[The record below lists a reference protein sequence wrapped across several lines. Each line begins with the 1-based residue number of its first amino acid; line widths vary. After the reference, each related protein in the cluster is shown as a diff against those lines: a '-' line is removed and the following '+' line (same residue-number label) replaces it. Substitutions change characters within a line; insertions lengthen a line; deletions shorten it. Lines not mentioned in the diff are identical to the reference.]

1 MTEEEIIR
9 RLKHDLTEKRFQHS
23 LAVADMAV
31 QLAEQHG
38 GDVEKAR
45 LAGLVH
51 DCMRDT
57 SHIESLRLLSEKRIA
72 LSALEMKAFNLWHA
86 ILGAAVLEE
95 RFGVTDPDIVNA
107 VRYHTTAR
115 AGMSLLEKI
124 IYVADCTS
132 ADRHYSD
139 VEEVRVAS
147 MACLDDGV
155 RASLLFCLQERK
167 RKNEPV
173 HPDTLAAIAQYC
185 GIDACNDAE
194 NGL

>member
-1 MTEEEIIR
+1 MTEEAILQ
-9 RLKHDLTEKRFQHS
+9 RLKHDLTDKRYQHS

-31 QLAEQHG
+31 QLAERHG
-38 GDVEKAR
+38 GDVAKAR

-72 LSALEMKAFNLWHA
+72 LTPLEMKAFNLWHA

-95 RFGVTDPDIVNA
+95 RFGITDPDVINA
-107 VRYHTTAR
+107 VRYHTTGR
-115 AGMSLLEKI
+115 AGMSLLERI
-124 IYVADCTS
+124 VYVADCTS
-132 ADRHYSD
+132 ADRHYAD
-139 VEEVRVAS
+139 VEEVRAAA

-155 RASLLFCLQERK
+155 RASLQFCVEERK
-167 RKNEPV
+167 RRGEPV
-173 HPDTLAAIAQYC
+173 HPDTLAAIEEYGA
-185 GIDACNDAE
+185 ACCNGDR

>member
-1 MTEEEIIR
+1 MTQEAIVQ

-31 QLAEQHG
+31 RLAERHG

-57 SHIESLRLLSEKRIA
+57 SHIESLRLLSEKRVS
-72 LSALEMKAFNLWHA
+72 LSPLEMNAFNLWHA
-86 ILGAAVLEE
+86 VLGAAVLEE
-95 RFGVTDPDIVNA
+95 RFGITDPDIVNA
-107 VRYHTTAR
+107 VRYHTTGR

-139 VEEVRVAS
+139 VEDVRAAA
-147 MACLDDGV
+147 MKCLDDGV
-155 RASLLFCLQERK
+155 RASLRFCLAERE
-167 RKNEPV
+167 RRNEPV
-173 HPDTLAAIAQYC
+173 HPDTLAAIDEYC
-185 GIDACNDAE
+185 ADDGCNGTE
-194 NGL
+194 N